1 MNGKVPRYIQK
12 FRIDEENRKINE
24 YFAANEQPS
33 APPGFRRMP
42 ESERLQTLSE
52 LEAVRKE
59 LYKVLHQL
67 PVTDGTR
74 APTLNVRIR

>member
-12 FRIDEENRKINE
+12 YRINEENRKINE
-24 YFAANEQPS
+24 YFSNEEPT

-59 LYKVLHQL
+59 LYKVLHHL

-74 APTLNVRIR
+74 APTLNARIR